1 MLTDF
6 DPHPMQATH
15 TKEATERMLLVAYLH
30 KVSNPLTKAYTF
42 AVLAVSY
49 PYAINSPAILDAII
63 KRLQSHVRIT
73 EEV

>member
-1 MLTDF
+1 
-6 DPHPMQATH
+6 MQATH

-42 AVLAVSY
+42 AVSY
-49 PYAINSPAILDAII
+49 PYAINSPAIMDAII

-73 EEV
+73 EEL